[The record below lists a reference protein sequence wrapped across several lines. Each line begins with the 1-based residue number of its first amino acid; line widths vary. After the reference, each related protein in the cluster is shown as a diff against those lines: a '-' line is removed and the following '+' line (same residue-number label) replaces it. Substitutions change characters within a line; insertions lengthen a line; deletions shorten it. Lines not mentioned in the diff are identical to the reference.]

1 MGVRSPARH
10 MPQSKTRPP
19 EHLCS
24 KAKAWAKLDFPD
36 SSGGN
41 VEPPVGAHVRMPN
54 SYRAAA
60 ANRPPKLALLPTQQL
75 CQLRLNGVRL
85 LVIDVRFT
93 EVVTDHRGL
102 GVYQIVRRPVMVAEC
117 APEPRVVI

>member
-1 MGVRSPARH
+1 MA
-10 MPQSKTRPP
+10 QSKTRPL
-19 EHLCS
+19 EHLRS
-24 KAKAWAKLDFPD
+24 KSKAWAELDFPD

-41 VEPPVGAHVRMPN
+41 VEPLLGMHLRMPS

-75 CQLRLNGVRL
+75 FQLRLNGVRL

-102 GVYQIVRRPVMVAEC
+102 WVYQIVRRPVMVAEC